1 MEPIKRNANRML
13 DTLTGKIPEKLSQEN
28 SFEPLPT
35 LQEMDSANSSS
46 SSSFFDSIKNN
57 WAAILAGLLL
67 VMFTVFNVLAY
78 YLKEKGEATET
89 TKKMFKS
96 FDDANKYI
104 NDSFTKVKDYFSGE
118 KREKKKEKEE
128 VVVANDEGEGTEE
141 PITTSNPVV
150 ATALSN
156 QLPNITSGEPI
167 GKPIVK
173 NEIRRNIA
181 QNVDDGEWEEEEN
194 EHPNAAINALD
205 TALSNASQKKDDNS
219 TYKANDAYSSVQTV
233 KAKAGWCFVGEERG
247 FRNCVEVGE
256 NDKCLSGDIFPT
268 NAVCVNPRLRA

>member
-35 LQEMDSANSSS
+35 LQEMDSANGSS

-57 WAAILAGLLL
+57 WVAVLAGLLL
-67 VMFTVFNVLAY
+67 IMFTVFNVLAY
-78 YLKEKGEATET
+78 YLKGKGESTET

-104 NDSFTKVKDYFSGE
+104 QDSYAKVEDYFSG
-118 KREKKKEKEE
+118 KKKEKEE
-128 VVVANDEGEGTEE
+128 NKEEEVVANEEGGGEE

-156 QLPNITSGEPI
+156 QLPNITSGKPA
-167 GKPIVK
+167 GKLIIK
-173 NEIRRNIA
+173 NEARRRVA
-181 QNVDDGEWEEEEN
+181 QSADDGEWEEEEN
-194 EHPNAAINALD
+194 GDPNAAINALD
-205 TALSNASQKKDDNS
+205 TALSNASQKRDDKS
-219 TYKANDAYSSVQTV
+219 GYKANDAYSSVQTV

-268 NAVCVNPRLRA
+268 SAVCVNPRLRA